1 MQHAWTK
8 TGPGE
13 GYRAVAAVTPPHA
26 AAHEPALAA
35 PATLV
40 ELCKPEQFKQGTM
53 KGTPG
58 QSHHSKSK
66 QEDPS
71 RLTVAIASA
80 RFLVALLRVLSQ
92 PVPTQLFRKAP
103 ALEGAGKTAA
113 AQAAGLAAKVLAA
126 SSASSSSAG
135 CGAKK
140 PQVPPLSAPDIALLL
155 RDYASF
161 VQRTERQLQRL
172 QRQVQQEEL
181 DATEYQHE
189 QQQRQQ
195 RMTGERSWKP
205 SGAFDKTG
213 LMLQQQKLRL
223 EEAQQLRRSVAE
235 GVVVCQSLHARL
247 SSLLLESPS
256 TDGTAVGTDLLL
268 AKLRRDFAQQQQ
280 QYSRLLRL
288 VQSNAELLREPARAL
303 KPPEEAEAAR
313 SSRYRLS
320 VYGSH
325 FEHPQRRKRTA
336 SILWS
341 PERGSEEEAEKEL
354 DGCFSSSRNS
364 GGIWQHGCAQ
374 GLPPLLI
381 GPPSARSA
389 PRRSP
394 ERGLWEAAALVEVH
408 EDYEKQQI
416 LTERKEQL
424 KQLQQVERCVTA
436 LRELQLHVA
445 ADVGKSTELLHVAE
459 EQTGA
464 AADHTAAGV
473 GELAS
478 AARGKSRWWGVQ
490 GGGAA
495 ALVGVSVGAIAGGPV
510 GAAVGAVVGA
520 VAGISSGA
528 ALRGRHRD
536 RIDAVARSA
545 RCQRVQRLKRSSEVT
560 RMGVSAGGV
569 ASAFTSSGNGLHV
582 PGIQPRTAVC
592 SSRPLYDI
600 KRTTEGS
607 SMLETSGATAEGRRH
622 ITADSA
628 KRSTAR
634 GADTARPTH
643 GRAVGS
649 NEKGEEHQDES
660 REASRQASSKRNSAS
675 SRSNRRGD
683 DAQPA
688 SLRVSI
694 GIPGLQPVIPFH
706 PR

>member
-58 QSHHSKSK
+58 QAPPEILK
-66 QEDPS
+66 QEQEGGSQQQHQQHTAAPLVLKGRLSYTFATRSVAEPPLQKQTGGPIETDSGDSIRAVPRRPS
-71 RLTVAIASA
+71 
-80 RFLVALLRVLSQ
+80 
-92 PVPTQLFRKAP
+92 
-103 ALEGAGKTAA
+103 EGAIST
-113 AQAAGLAAKVLAA
+113 
-126 SSASSSSAG
+126 SSNTVIQESTGARRGRENSGSTSCRTG
-135 CGAKK
+135 CKSIGGGAC
-140 PQVPPLSAPDIALLL
+140 D
-155 RDYASF
+155 
-161 VQRTERQLQRL
+161 RTERQLQRL

-288 VQSNAELLREPARAL
+288 VQSNAELLREPARACVDGL
-303 KPPEEAEAAR
+303 SKDDVPAR
-313 SSRYRLS
+313 ITWHCNPLGSRYRLS

-643 GRAVGS
+643 GRDYRTSKGS
-649 NEKGEEHQDES
+649 SCIMCCYGLNDPHCECKG
-660 REASRQASSKRNSAS
+660 
-675 SRSNRRGD
+675 GD
-683 DAQPA
+683 CAHFCSFMD
-688 SLRVSI
+688 
-694 GIPGLQPVIPFH
+694 
-706 PR
+706 